1 MKTGIVDTH
10 VLVWYLEGK
19 KNLKPAIVEFMDSE
33 LNRLV
38 IPTIVLCELK
48 YLIER
53 KRLGLSYEKLFN
65 HLWRD
70 PRIEICPMD
79 LDVVHKIPVQ
89 LDIHDAIITATY
101 LKIDGENEPN
111 HTFLLT
117 QDKTICKSGLART
130 L

>member
-1 MKTGIVDTH
+1 MKIGVVDTH
-10 VLVWYLEGK
+10 ILAWYLEGK
-19 KNLKPAIVEFMDSE
+19 KNLKPVIVKFMDE
-33 LNRLV
+33 DNNRLV

-70 PRIEICPMD
+70 PRIEICSMD
-79 LDVVHKIPVQ
+79 LDVVHKLPVQ

-101 LKIDGENEPN
+101 LKIDGENDN
-111 HTFLLT
+111 NQTFLLT
-117 QDKTICKSGLART
+117 QDKTICRSGLART

>member
-1 MKTGIVDTH
+1 MKIGVVDTH
-10 VLVWYLEGK
+10 ILAWYLEGK
-19 KNLKPAIVEFMDSE
+19 KNLKPVIAEFMDSE
-33 LNRLV
+33 INHLV

-48 YLIER
+48 YLIES

-70 PRIEICPMD
+70 PRIEICSMD
-79 LDVVHKIPVQ
+79 LDVVHKLPVQ

-101 LKIDGENEPN
+101 FKIDGENDHN
-111 HTFLLT
+111 QTFLLT
-117 QDKTICKSGLART
+117 QDKTICRSGLART

>member
-101 LKIDGENEPN
+101 LKIDEENEPN